1 MSDEAVAT
9 LLRSD
14 QPLVLIEAA
23 AGCGKTYQGAGYARD
38 ASASIGDGR
47 LLILTHTHA
56 ACSVFAE
63 RTKGAGSKVEI
74 KTIDALIMQIATAYH
89 RALGLPSD
97 LSSWAWRD
105 NGNGFSV
112 MATKVAAFL
121 RTHPMVAKA
130 LATRYPVIVCDEHQ
144 DSSADQ
150 HEVVM
155 ALYRN
160 GATLR
165 IFGDSLQRI
174 YGGRKT
180 AKEAK
185 ADQDRWEA
193 LKEAAV
199 CEVLDTPHRW
209 QTGCAE
215 LGKWIQSARESLKA
229 NQPIDLTAP
238 TPDSLTVLI
247 ANNTARQ
254 HGGYIVSKDQRKPI
268 DQVVAKSDQ
277 LMILA
282 SQNDLIAALR
292 AFWMRRIPIWEGHT
306 RDALA
311 GLVAVMR
318 DKQGE
323 VEGLAQGLI
332 EFVSSVSVGFTQR
345 SHGDRLL
352 QEIREGCVRKTTGK
366 PANIQAIARL
376 MQEDPSPKGVSDA
389 MELIRV
395 LTEDGREG
403 FSEVKIDRRVELR
416 DAIRLGA
423 FADVEEGFAEI
434 ARRRSYSRPSPPSK
448 TLSSIHKAKGLE
460 CDHAMVMSCDR
471 TQFSSTSYA
480 KCKLYVAL
488 SRAKRSLTIVLP
500 DTNTSPLFK
509 I

>member
-1 MSDEAVAT
+1 MSDEAVAA

-14 QPLVLIEAA
+14 QPLVLVEAA
-23 AGCGKTYQGAGYARD
+23 AGCGKTYQGASYARD
-38 ASASIGDGR
+38 AMTTLGDGR

-63 RTKGAGSKVEI
+63 RTKGASSRVEI

-89 RALGLPSD
+89 QALGLPSD

-121 RTHPMVAKA
+121 GACPMVAKA
-130 LATRYPVIVCDEHQ
+130 LAARYPVIVCDEHQ
-144 DSSADQ
+144 DSSDDQ

-155 ALYRN
+155 ALHRG
-160 GATLR
+160 GAMLR
-165 IFGDSLQRI
+165 IFGDPLQRI
-174 YGGRKT
+174 YGGRT
-180 AKEAK
+180 TKEAK
-185 ADQDRWEA
+185 ADQARWET
-193 LKEAAV
+193 LKQAAA

-209 QTGCAE
+209 KTGCVE
-215 LGKWIQSARESLKA
+215 LGEWVRSARESLKA
-229 NQPIDLTAP
+229 NKPIEVTGAL
-238 TPDSLTVLI
+238 PDSLTVLR
-247 ANNTARQ
+247 ANNVARQ
-254 HGGYIVSKDQRKPI
+254 HGGYSLSKDQRQPI
-268 DQVVAKSDQ
+268 DQLVNRTDQ

-282 SQNDLIAALR
+282 SQNDLVAALR
-292 AFWMRRIPIWEGHT
+292 GFWMRKIPIWEGHT

-311 GLVAVMR
+311 GLVAVIE
-318 DKQGE
+318 DKHGNA
-323 VEGLAQGLI
+323 EGLAQGLI

-352 QEIREGCVRKTTGK
+352 QEIREGCTRKTTGK

-376 MQEDPSPKGVSDA
+376 ILENPSLRGLSDA
-389 MELIRV
+389 IGLIRDLV
-395 LTEDGREG
+395 KAGGDG
-403 FSEVKIDRRVELR
+403 FSDVKIDHRVELG

-423 FADVEEGFAEI
+423 FVDAEEGFAEI
-434 ARRRSYSRPSPPSK
+434 ARRRSYSRPSPPSR

-460 CDHAMVMSCDR
+460 CDHVMVMACDR

-480 KCKLYVAL
+480 KCKLYVAI
-488 SRAKRSLTIVLP
+488 SRAKRSLALVVP

>member
-1 MSDEAVAT
+1 MSDETVEA

-38 ASASIGDGR
+38 ASVTIEDGR

-89 RALGLPSD
+89 QALGLPSN

-105 NGNGFSV
+105 NGNGFSI
-112 MATKVAAFL
+112 MAVKVAAFL
-121 RTHPMVAKA
+121 SAHPMVAKA
-130 LATRYPVIVCDEHQ
+130 LATRYPVVVCDEHQ
-144 DSSADQ
+144 DSNADQ

-155 ALYRN
+155 ALHRN

-165 IFGDSLQRI
+165 IFGDPLQRI
-174 YGGRKT
+174 YGGKT

-193 LKEAAV
+193 LKQVAT

-209 QTGCAE
+209 QTGCTE
-215 LGKWIQSARESLKA
+215 LGKWILSARESLQA
-229 NQPIDLTAP
+229 NQPIDLTGP
-238 TPDSLTVLI
+238 KPDSLTVLI

-254 HGGYIVSKDQRKPI
+254 HGGYILSKDQRKPI

-282 SQNDLIAALR
+282 SQNELIAALR

-306 RDALA
+306 RGALA
-311 GLVAVMR
+311 GLVAVLR
-318 DKQGE
+318 DKEGE
-323 VEGLAQGLI
+323 AEGVAQGLI
-332 EFVSSVSVGFTQR
+332 EFVSSVTVGFTLR

-352 QEIREGCVRKTTGK
+352 QEIREGCVRRTIGK

-376 MQEDPSPKGVSDA
+376 MLENPSPKGVSDA
-389 MELIRV
+389 MDLIRV
-395 LTEDGREG
+395 LVKDGKAG
-403 FSEVKIDRRVELR
+403 FSEVKIDHRVELR

-423 FADVEEGFAEI
+423 FSDVDEGFAEI
-434 ARRRSYSRPSPPSK
+434 ARRRSYSRPSPQSK

-460 CDHAMVMSCDR
+460 CDHAMVMACDR
-471 TQFSSTSYA
+471 TQFSSTVYA
-480 KCKLYVAL
+480 KCKLYVAI
-488 SRAKRSLTIVLP
+488 SRAKRSLTLVVP
-500 DTNTSPLFK
+500 DSNTSPLFR

>member
-1 MSDEAVAT
+1 MSDEAVAA

-38 ASASIGDGR
+38 ASASIGAGR

-89 RALGLPSD
+89 QTLGLPSN
-97 LSSWAWRD
+97 LSSWAWGD

-112 MATKVAAFL
+112 MAAKVAAFL
-121 RTHPMVAKA
+121 RAHPMVAKA

-155 ALYRN
+155 ALHRN
-160 GATLR
+160 GAALR
-165 IFGDSLQRI
+165 IFGDPLQRI
-174 YGGRKT
+174 YGGKT

-185 ADQDRWEA
+185 ACQDRWEA
-193 LKEAAV
+193 LKQAAA

-215 LGKWIQSARESLKA
+215 LGKWIRSARESLKA
-229 NQPIDLTAP
+229 NQPIDLTGP
-238 TPDSLTVLI
+238 TPDSLTVLV
-247 ANNTARQ
+247 ANNTARK

-268 DQVVAKSDQ
+268 DQLVKESDQ

-311 GLVAVMR
+311 GLVTLLR
-318 DKQGE
+318 DRHGDA
-323 VEGLAQGLI
+323 EGLAQGMVD
-332 EFVSSVSVGFTQR
+332 FVSGVTVGFTQR

-352 QEIREGCVRKTTGK
+352 QEIKEDCVRKTKGK
-366 PANIQAIARL
+366 PANIQAIAQL
-376 MQEDPSPKGVSDA
+376 ILDNPSHKGVSDA
-389 MELIRV
+389 IGLIEN
-395 LTEDGREG
+395 LSENGSEG
-403 FSEVKIDRRVELR
+403 FSEVKIDRRIELR

-423 FADVEEGFAEI
+423 FPDVEEGFAEI
-434 ARRRSYSRPSPPSK
+434 ARRRSYSRPSPPPR

-460 CDHAMVMSCDR
+460 CDHAMVMACDR
-471 TQFSSTSYA
+471 TQFSSTYYA
-480 KCKLYVAL
+480 RCKLYVAL
-488 SRAKRSLTIVLP
+488 SRAKRSLTLVVP
-500 DTNTSPLFK
+500 DTNISPLFK

>member
-1 MSDEAVAT
+1 MSDEAVAA

-14 QPLVLIEAA
+14 QPLVLVEAA
-23 AGCGKTYQGAGYARD
+23 AGCGKTYQGASYARD
-38 ASASIGDGR
+38 AMTTLGDGR

-63 RTKGAGSKVEI
+63 RTKGASSRVEI

-89 RALGLPSD
+89 QALGLPSD

-121 RTHPMVAKA
+121 GAHPMVAKA
-130 LATRYPVIVCDEHQ
+130 LAARYPVIVCDEHQ
-144 DSSADQ
+144 DSSDDQ

-155 ALYRN
+155 ALHRG
-160 GATLR
+160 GAMLR
-165 IFGDSLQRI
+165 IFGDPLQRI
-174 YGGRKT
+174 YGGRT
-180 AKEAK
+180 TKEAN
-185 ADQDRWEA
+185 ADQARWET
-193 LKEAAV
+193 LKQAAA

-209 QTGCAE
+209 KTGCVE
-215 LGKWIQSARESLKA
+215 LGEWVHSARESLKA
-229 NQPIDLTAP
+229 NKPIDLTGAL
-238 TPDSLTVLI
+238 PDSLTVLR
-247 ANNTARQ
+247 ANNVARQ
-254 HGGYIVSKDQRKPI
+254 HGGYSLSKDQRQPI
-268 DQVVAKSDQ
+268 DQLVNRTDQ

-282 SQNDLIAALR
+282 SQNDLVAALR
-292 AFWMRRIPIWEGHT
+292 GFWMRKIPIWEGHT

-311 GLVAVMR
+311 GLVAVIE
-318 DKQGE
+318 DKHGNA
-323 VEGLAQGLI
+323 EGLAQGLI

-352 QEIREGCVRKTTGK
+352 QEIREGCTRKTTGK

-376 MQEDPSPKGVSDA
+376 ILENPSLRGLSDA
-389 MELIRV
+389 IGLIRDLV
-395 LTEDGREG
+395 KAGGDG
-403 FSEVKIDRRVELR
+403 FSDVKIDHWVELG

-423 FADVEEGFAEI
+423 FVDAEEGFAEI
-434 ARRRSYSRPSPPSK
+434 ARRRSYSRPSPPSR

-460 CDHAMVMSCDR
+460 CDHVMVMACDR

-480 KCKLYVAL
+480 KCKLYVAI
-488 SRAKRSLTIVLP
+488 SRAKRSLALVVP

>member
-1 MSDEAVAT
+1 MSDEAVAA

-14 QPLVLIEAA
+14 QPLVLVEAA
-23 AGCGKTYQGAGYARD
+23 AGCGKTYQGASYAKD
-38 ASASIGDGR
+38 AMTTLGDGR

-63 RTKGAGSKVEI
+63 RTKGAGSRVEI

-89 RALGLPSD
+89 QALGLPSD

-112 MATKVAAFL
+112 MAAKVAAFL
-121 RTHPMVAKA
+121 GDHPMVAKA
-130 LATRYPVIVCDEHQ
+130 LATRYPVVVCDEHQ

-155 ALYRN
+155 ALHRG
-160 GATLR
+160 GAMLR
-165 IFGDSLQRI
+165 IFGDPLQRI
-174 YGGRKT
+174 YGGKT

-185 ADQDRWEA
+185 ADQARWEA
-193 LKEAAV
+193 LKQAAI
-199 CEVLDTPHRW
+199 CEVLETPHRW
-209 QTGCAE
+209 QTGCVE
-215 LGKWIQSARESLKA
+215 LGEWIRTARESLKA
-229 NQPIDLTAP
+229 GQAIDLTGAIP
-238 TPDSLTVLI
+238 GSLTVLR
-247 ANNTARQ
+247 ANNIARQ
-254 HGGYIVSKDQRKPI
+254 HDGYSLSREQRRPI
-268 DQVVAKSDQ
+268 DQVVGKLDQ

-282 SQNDLIAALR
+282 SQNDLVAALR
-292 AFWMRRIPIWEGHT
+292 AFWMRKIPIWEGHT

-311 GLVAVMR
+311 GLVAVLR
-318 DKQGE
+318 DKHGDA
-323 VEGLAQGLI
+323 EGLAQGLI
-332 EFVSSVSVGFTQR
+332 EFVSGVSIGFTQR

-352 QEIREGCVRKTTGK
+352 QEIREGCVHNTKGK

-376 MQEDPSPKGVSDA
+376 LLENPSPMGVSDA
-389 MELIRV
+389 IGMIRDLV
-395 LTEDGREG
+395 EAGGDG
-403 FSEVKIDRRVELR
+403 FSDVKIDRRVELR

-423 FADVEEGFAEI
+423 FADAEEGFAEI
-434 ARRRSYSRPSPPSK
+434 ARRRSYSRPSPPSR

-460 CDHAMVMSCDR
+460 CDHVMVMACDR

-480 KCKLYVAL
+480 KCKLYVAI
-488 SRAKRSLTIVLP
+488 SRAKRSLTLVVP

>member
-1 MSDEAVAT
+1 MSDEAVAA

-38 ASASIGDGR
+38 ASAAMGDGR

-74 KTIDALIMQIATAYH
+74 KTIDALITQIATAYH
-89 RALGLPSD
+89 QALGLPSN
-97 LSSWAWRD
+97 LSLWAWRN
-105 NGNGFSV
+105 NGNGFSS
-112 MATKVAAFL
+112 MAAKVAAFL
-121 RTHPMVAKA
+121 GAHSMVAKA
-130 LATRYPVIVCDEHQ
+130 LATRYPVVVCDEHQ

-155 ALYRN
+155 ALHRN

-165 IFGDSLQRI
+165 IFGDPLQRI
-174 YGGRKT
+174 YGGKT

-185 ADQDRWEA
+185 VDQDRWEA
-193 LKEAAV
+193 LKQAAA

-209 QTGCAE
+209 QTGCPE
-215 LGKWIQSARESLKA
+215 LGKWIRSARESLMA
-229 NQPIDLTAP
+229 NQPIDLTGP
-238 TPDSLTVLI
+238 KPDSLTVLI
-247 ANNTARQ
+247 ANNIARQ
-254 HGGYIVSKDQRKPI
+254 HGGYILSKDQRKPI
-268 DQVVAKSDQ
+268 DQVLAKSDQ

-282 SQNDLIAALR
+282 SQNELIAALR

-311 GLVAVMR
+311 GLVAILH

-332 EFVSSVSVGFTQR
+332 EFVSSVSVGFTLR

-352 QEIREGCVRKTTGK
+352 HEVREGCVRKTTGK

-376 MQEDPSPKGVSDA
+376 MLENPSPKGVSDA

-395 LTEDGREG
+395 LVEDRKAG
-403 FSEVKIDRRVELR
+403 FSEVKIDLRAELR

-423 FADVEEGFAEI
+423 FSDAEVGFAEI
-434 ARRRSYSRPSPPSK
+434 ARRRSYSRLSPHSK
-448 TLSSIHKAKGLE
+448 MLSSIHKAKGLE
-460 CDHAMVMSCDR
+460 CDHAMVMACDR
-471 TQFSSTSYA
+471 TQFSSTLYA
-480 KCKLYVAL
+480 KCKLYIAI
-488 SRAKRSLTIVLP
+488 SRAKRSLTLVVP
-500 DTNTSPLFK
+500 ESNTSPLFR